1 MLLVLKPPGL
11 EPLSHSSF
19 TAAHISVGHR
29 IQFLAAEGLF
39 KVPFRITG
47 SWWKQRG
54 QAQEVPGKVRDARAG
69 LHSRL
74 FRDACLVPRS
84 GCEDTV

>member
-1 MLLVLKPPGL
+1 MLFVQKLPGL

-19 TAAHISVGHR
+19 TAAHISLGHR

-39 KVPFRITG
+39 KVSFRITG

-54 QAQEVPGKVRDARAG
+54 QAQEVPGKDRDAR
-69 LHSRL
+69 RDL
-74 FRDACLVPRS
+74 FQAFQRCLR
-84 GCEDTV
+84 CATFRM